1 VIPFPGYEHVIPG
14 IVFLKEINA
23 RIPRDLT
30 GKTVVVIGAG
40 NVGMDICVEAWNHG
54 AVKVTAV
61 DIQKPASFG
70 KEQKMAA
77 ARGTELLYP
86 KFTDRYDWEG
96 KTIHFK
102 DGSSLAADVVLISI
116 GETPEL
122 AYLPPEIDLE
132 RGFVRI
138 DEVGRTTDPRVFAI
152 GDVARPGLITN
163 AIGAGLK
170 VAKVV
175 HSLLGKTE
183 YEDDTKKV
191 IPYEKIKFQ
200 YYERS
205 KAADL
210 SQTCGGEGAKCLSCA
225 SCRDCH
231 LCEATCYWGAI
242 SRRDLPGGGYEY
254 AVDEDR
260 CIGCGF
266 CAGVCPC
273 GIWTLYDA

>member
-1 VIPFPGYEHVIPG
+1 
-14 IVFLKEINA
+14 
-23 RIPRDLT
+23 
-30 GKTVVVIGAG
+30 
-40 NVGMDICVEAWNHG
+40 MDICVEAWNHG

-132 RGFVRI
+132 RGFVRT

-170 VAKVV
+170 DAKVV

-210 SQTCGGEGAKCLSCA
+210 SKTCGGEGAKCLSCA

-242 SRRDLPGGGYEY
+242 SRRDLPGGAYEY